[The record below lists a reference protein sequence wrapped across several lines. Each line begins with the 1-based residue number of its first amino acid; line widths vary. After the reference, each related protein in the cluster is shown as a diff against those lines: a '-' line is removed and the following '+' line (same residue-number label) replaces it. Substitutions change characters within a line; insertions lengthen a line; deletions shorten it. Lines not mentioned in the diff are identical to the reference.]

1 MTVIQRPRSEEFSSM
16 MLDYIID
23 TDVTIAFKVMYGGN
37 TILNEEYV
45 PDANNQV
52 HIRQLGR
59 FCENALW
66 GVWNAGEA
74 TSQPDMA
81 GTFTFY
87 IDEVEDA
94 QTLVVYSRYQ
104 HSNTSVYAIM
114 SSVNNKVT
122 FPNSKEFVSGW
133 LTDGYYNVTAY
144 YGDSSIDTDVFVN
157 IAEGVYT
164 IDASP
169 SIIEAMFPDITIDK
183 YVITMRGYSMQFF
196 IDRTRYAE
204 LWVIRFKNLFDVP
217 ETVSCT
223 GGLAMKSAQEETVG
237 SMWGVERKFAV
248 KVTDEYTVNSGAI
261 HLQSDYKLWYALA
274 HSQEASIL
282 IGDEWYP
289 IVVSKQS
296 YERKYKRSALQ
307 AVEVSFRFANPL
319 HANLIEL

>member
-1 MTVIQRPRSEEFSSM
+1 MTVIQRPRSEEFSCM

-23 TDVTIAFKVMYGGN
+23 TDVTISFKVMYGGN
-37 TILNEEYV
+37 TILDEEYV

-87 IDEVEDA
+87 INDVEDA

-104 HSNTSVYAIM
+104 PSNTSVYSIL

-122 FPNSKEFVSGW
+122 YPNSKEFVSGW
-133 LTDGYYNVTAY
+133 LLDGCYTVTAY
-144 YGDSSIDTDVFVN
+144 DGDNSFVTDVFVN

-164 IDASP
+164 IDVSP
-169 SIIEAMFPDITIDK
+169 SSIIAMFPDIVIEK
-183 YVITMRGYSMQFF
+183 YVITMREYSMQFF
-196 IDRTRYAE
+196 IDRTRYTE

-223 GGLAMKSAQEETVG
+223 GGLSMKSAQEETVG
-237 SMWGVERKFAV
+237 TMWGVERKFAV
-248 KVTDEYTVNSGAI
+248 KATDEYTINSGTI
-261 HLQSDYKLWYALA
+261 HLQSDYKLWYALS

-282 IGDEWYP
+282 IDGEWYP

-307 AVEVSFRFANPL
+307 AVELSFRFANPV